1 MKQAEKTKRPARR
14 PSGFFA
20 MTAPGLEEMLADEI
34 ATLTGRRG
42 ETSPGGVAFAGG
54 LKDMRRVNL
63 WSRIANRV
71 VVRVDEFHASTFHEL
86 ERKAKQVDW
95 GRFVL
100 SGQSVRFRVTSK
112 KSRLYHSDAVAERL
126 AAALKA
132 KVGGNKLVVT
142 GNDVDEDEEGADIT
156 PNAQLFVVRIVDDM
170 CSISADG
177 SGELLH
183 RRGYRKAVAK
193 APLRETIAAAMVIGS
208 GWDMKAPLV
217 DPMCGAGTIAIEA
230 AMMARRIAP
239 GLNRRF
245 AFENWPRHS
254 ATEWSGE
261 VDAARTEQLEKS
273 PARIVASDRDEGAIA
288 AAVANAERAGVSD
301 DVQFDVRPLS
311 AADVPDEP
319 CWIVTNPPY
328 GIRLGEGSSL
338 RDLYARLGKMVR
350 ARGGY
355 RVALLSADSELED
368 QMKMSL
374 REVFRTTNGGIGVHL
389 VTGENR

>member
-1 MKQAEKTKRPARR
+1 
-14 PSGFFA
+14 

-34 ATLTGRRG
+34 AKLTGRRG
-42 ETSPGGVAFAGG
+42 ETSSGGVAFVGG

-71 VVRVDEFHASTFHEL
+71 VVRVDEFHASTFHEM

-95 GRFVL
+95 GSFVA
-100 SGQSVRFRVTSK
+100 SGQSVRFRVTCRKSK
-112 KSRLYHSDAVAERL
+112 LYHSDAVAQRL
-126 AAALKA
+126 AAAVKA
-132 KVGGNKLVVT
+132 KVGGNKHVVASA
-142 GNDVDEDEEGADIT
+142 DDEDDEESGDT
-156 PNAQLFVVRIVDDM
+156 FHNAQLFVVRIIDDM
-170 CSISADG
+170 CSISADS

-183 RRGYRKAVAK
+183 RRGYRQAVAK

-208 GWDMKAPLV
+208 GWDMKAPFV

-230 AMMARRIAP
+230 ALMARRMAP

-245 AFENWPRHS
+245 AFENWTRHDAAAWS
-254 ATEWSGE
+254 AEI
-261 VDAARTEQLEKS
+261 DAARAEQLEKS
-273 PARIVASDRDEGAIA
+273 PARIVGSDRDEGAIA
-288 AAVANAERAGVSD
+288 AAIANAERARVSAE
-301 DVQFDVRPLS
+301 VQFDVRPLS

-328 GIRLGEGSSL
+328 GMRLGEGGQL
-338 RDLYARLGKMVR
+338 RDLYAKLGKMVR

-368 QMKMSL
+368 QMKLSL
-374 REVFRTTNGGIGVHL
+374 REVFRTSNGGIPVHL
-389 VTGENR
+389 MIGESE